1 MGGKC
6 SPAIPPPPPLP
17 PLQPINIMA
26 PSIPPIPEPEPLPVR
41 ETPEE
46 LGAPTTEE
54 IAKKARDEKDRLRSR
69 KGGTYGTKFTGT
81 GLLLDPEVPEENLY
95 KPLIS

>member
-1 MGGKC
+1 MGGK
-6 SPAIPPPPPLP
+6 SAPAIPPPPPLP

-26 PSIPPIPEPEPLPVR
+26 PSLPPMPAPEPLPPVVV
-41 ETPEE
+41 PEE

-54 IAKKARDEKDRLRSR
+54 IAKKAKLEKDKL
-69 KGGTYGTKFTGT
+69 KNKPGGPRGTQFTGT
-81 GLLLDPEVPEENLY
+81 GLLLDPEVSEENLY